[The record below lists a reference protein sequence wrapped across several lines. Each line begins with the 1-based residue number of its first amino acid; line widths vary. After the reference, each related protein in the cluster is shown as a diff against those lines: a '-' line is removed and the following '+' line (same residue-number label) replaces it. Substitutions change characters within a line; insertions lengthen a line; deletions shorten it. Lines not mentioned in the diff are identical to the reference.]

1 MSTIKRD
8 MSLIREILI
17 YLEED
22 DNPTTWRIISIDG
35 REPKEVSYHLKL
47 LTEAR
52 MIEGRNAGVDQYLSW
67 YARSLTND
75 GHDLLDSMRNET
87 VFNKVKKDLGETFSS
102 ISLGVIKEICIDA
115 TKQWAKSK
123 IGIQP

>member
-1 MSTIKRD
+1 

-102 ISLGVIKEICIDA
+102 ISLGVIKDICIDA